1 MREVSRA
8 YVLRYYKIYKK
19 QQSAKNYSSLAK
31 RQETL
36 KMCEKAILALISAI
50 SAISVNLSLVTPLLW
65 KQMLEARK
73 LHRGS

>member
-36 KMCEKAILALISAI
+36 KMCEKAILALISEFQQFQLI
-50 SAISVNLSLVTPLLW
+50 FRW
-65 KQMLEARK
+65 
-73 LHRGS
+73 LHRSYGNKC